1 MDLHKLIS
9 QMTVEEKLGQ
19 MFQLVSFGYLSD
31 KKTKETGAEGG
42 LVVTHDEIAALGSV
56 LNFYDA
62 ADVIRIQKQH
72 LENDRNKIPL
82 LFMLDVVHGFKTIF
96 PIPLALG
103 ATFDPELVKHLASMS
118 AAEASVSGVNV
129 TFSPMADLCRDAR
142 WGRVMESTGEDAF
155 LNSLMARAFV
165 EGYQGDFSVYNI
177 AACVKHFACYGAAVA
192 GKEYAEVDMSD
203 HTLYQDYLPA
213 YHAAVDAGVAM
224 VMSAFNTL
232 NGIPCSANGELFSD
246 ILRDSWGFDGVVISD
261 YSAVAELVEHGV
273 ASNGQEAA
281 ELAFGIV
288 DIDMM
293 SLAFIRNGKKLIEEG
308 KISEKTIDRSVFKI
322 LKLKERLGLF
332 ENPYRNA
339 DPQKEKELQLC
350 KKHRELARV
359 AAERSFVLLKNNGI
373 LPLSV
378 SDRIA
383 LIGPFV
389 NDGTVTGAWS
399 CHGRRIDTITVAE
412 GMKNKS
418 CVRIE
423 IAEGCGSGLFDTDDA
438 GFEKALYAA
447 EKAEKLVLCIGESS
461 EMSGESKSRQNLE
474 IPTIQ
479 KRLICELKKQNKP
492 MVAVVFG
499 GRPLILEEIVPYFD
513 AVLFVFM
520 PGTEAGNAIANVL
533 YGEVNPSGK
542 LPMSFPRNVG
552 QLPLYYNHLNSGRP
566 KKRDDSVFE
575 IFTSSYYE
583 GANEPLYPFGY
594 GLSYTVF
601 EYGVPWL
608 SDNVMT
614 ADQNITL
621 YISIANV
628 GRFEGTETILLFI
641 RDEVASVARPVKE
654 LKSFQK
660 VFLKPGE
667 KKVVEFNI
675 CIDMLKFYD
684 KKNRFIY
691 EPGDFTV
698 YIGAHSCKFSLVDK
712 R

>member
-1 MDLHKLIS
+1 
-9 QMTVEEKLGQ
+9 
-19 MFQLVSFGYLSD
+19 
-31 KKTKETGAEGG
+31 
-42 LVVTHDEIAALGSV
+42 
-56 LNFYDA
+56 
-62 ADVIRIQKQH
+62 
-72 LENDRNKIPL
+72 
-82 LFMLDVVHGFKTIF
+82 
-96 PIPLALG
+96 
-103 ATFDPELVKHLASMS
+103 MS
-118 AAEASVSGVNV
+118 PN
-129 TFSPMADLCRDAR
+129 
-142 WGRVMESTGEDAF
+142 
-155 LNSLMARAFV
+155 
-165 EGYQGDFSVYNI
+165 
-177 AACVKHFACYGAAVA
+177 
-192 GKEYAEVDMSD
+192 
-203 HTLYQDYLPA
+203 
-213 YHAAVDAGVAM
+213 
-224 VMSAFNTL
+224 
-232 NGIPCSANGELFSD
+232 
-246 ILRDSWGFDGVVISD
+246 
-261 YSAVAELVEHGV
+261 
-273 ASNGQEAA
+273 
-281 ELAFGIV
+281 
-288 DIDMM
+288 
-293 SLAFIRNGKKLIEEG
+293 
-308 KISEKTIDRSVFKI
+308 
-322 LKLKERLGLF
+322 
-332 ENPYRNA
+332 RNA

-438 GFEKALYAA
+438 GFEKAFYAA

-542 LPMSFPRNVG
+542 LSMSFPRNVG

-566 KKRDDSVFE
+566 KKGDDSVFE

-583 GANEPLYPFGY
+583 GSNEPLYPFGY

-601 EYGVPWL
+601 EYGMPWL

-614 ADQNITL
+614 ADQNIIL

-660 VFLKPGE
+660 VFPPHTA
-667 KKVVEFNI
+667 I
-675 CIDMLKFYD
+675 
-684 KKNRFIY
+684 
-691 EPGDFTV
+691 
-698 YIGAHSCKFSLVDK
+698 
-712 R
+712 